1 MPLDNFVTLGRSG
14 LRISPYTLGAMTFGE
29 DHGWGAPVAESEA
42 MITEYLERGGNSI
55 DTANIYT
62 NGHSEKIIGDY
73 LAARPGLRDRIV
85 LGSKFFGNLFPG
97 DPNGGGA
104 GRKAVV
110 AQAEESLR
118 RLGTDYLDLYWLHNW
133 DRGVPIEET
142 LRALDDLITAGK
154 VRYVGLSDL
163 PAWKAAEAQVVAHF
177 RGWTPAIGMQIEYS
191 LLERTG
197 EGELIPMAAEHG
209 LGVLPWS
216 PLKSGW
222 LSGKF
227 VRGSGGGDVDTA
239 RGGLV
244 GGPGERDWP
253 VIDVL
258 HEVAA
263 EAGVS
268 PAAAALA
275 WVGARPGVSSV
286 LIGARR
292 LDQLKANLDAVDV
305 RLSDEQTARLDE
317 VSTPALNFPAE
328 NNRILAP
335 SLAFAGATVDGRTT
349 MVSPRLGS
357 STVRY

>member
-14 LRISPYTLGAMTFGE
+14 VRISPYTLGAMTFGE

-42 MITEYLERGGNSI
+42 MISEYLERGGNSI

-62 NGHSEKIIGDY
+62 NGHSEKIIGDF

-118 RLGTDYLDLYWLHNW
+118 RLGTDYLDIYWLHNW
-133 DRGVPIEET
+133 DRGVPIDET
-142 LRALDDLITAGK
+142 LRALDDLVTAGK
-154 VRYVGLSDL
+154 IRYVGLSDV

-177 RGWTPAIGMQIEYS
+177 RGWTPAIGMQLEYS
-191 LLERTG
+191 LLERTS
-197 EGELIPMAAEHG
+197 EGELFPMAFEHG

-227 VRGSGGGDVDTA
+227 A
-239 RGGLV
+239 RGGTDTVDTLRGGLI
-244 GGPGERDWP
+244 GGPGERDWR

-263 EAGVS
+263 EAAVT

-275 WVGARPGVSSV
+275 WVAARPGVTSV

-292 LDQLKANLDAVDV
+292 LDQLKVNLDAVDV
-305 RLSDEQTARLDE
+305 ELPPELTARLDE
-317 VSTPALNFPAE
+317 VSEPALNFPAV
-328 NNRILAP
+328 NNRDLAP
-335 SLAFAGATVDGRTT
+335 ALAFAGATVDGRRTT
-349 MVSPRLGS
+349 VPLRRG
-357 STVRY
+357 TGNVRY

>member
-1 MPLDNFVTLGRSG
+1 MPLESYITLGRSG

-29 DHGWGAPVAESEA
+29 DHGWGAPVDESEA
-42 MITEYLERGGNSI
+42 MITEYLERGGNSL

-73 LAARPGLRDRIV
+73 LATRPGLRDRLV

-118 RLGTDYLDLYWLHNW
+118 RLRTDYLDIYWMHNW

-142 LRALDDLITAGK
+142 LRALDDLVTAGK
-154 VRYVGLSDL
+154 IRYVGLSDL
-163 PAWKAAEAQVVAHF
+163 PAWKTAEAQVVAHF
-177 RGWTPAIGMQIEYS
+177 RGWTPAIAVQLEYS
-191 LLERTG
+191 LLERTA

-227 VRGSGGGDVDTA
+227 ARGSHNVDTM
-239 RGGLV
+239 RGALV
-244 GGPGERDWP
+244 GGPSEKDWQ

-258 HEVAA
+258 SEVAA
-263 EAGVS
+263 DAGVT

-275 WVGARPGVSSV
+275 WLGARPGVASV

-305 RLSDEQTARLDE
+305 RLSPPHTARLDE
-317 VSTPALNFPAE
+317 VSTPVLNFPAA
-328 NNRILAP
+328 NNRELAP
-335 SLAFAGATVDGRTT
+335 SLAFAGATVDGRPSAI
-349 MVSPRLGS
+349 SPRLGN
-357 STVRY
+357 STIRY

>member
-1 MPLDNFVTLGRSG
+1 MTLDSFVTLGRSG

-73 LAARPGLRDRIV
+73 LAARPGLRDRVV

-110 AQAEESLR
+110 AQVEASLR

-133 DRGVPIEET
+133 DRGVPLEET
-142 LRALDDLITAGK
+142 LRALDDLVTSGK
-154 VRYVGLSDL
+154 IRYVGLSDL

-177 RGWTPAIGMQIEYS
+177 RNWTPAVGMQLEYS
-191 LLERTG
+191 LLERTV

-227 VRGSGGGDVDTA
+227 TRGGGTTDTM
-239 RGGLV
+239 RGGIV
-244 GGPGERDWP
+244 GGPGDRDWP
-253 VIDVL
+253 VIDALVD
-258 HEVAA
+258 VAA
-263 EAGVS
+263 EAGVT

-275 WVGARPGVSSV
+275 WVGARPGVTSV

-292 LDQLKANLDAVDV
+292 LDQLRANLDAVDV
-305 RLSDEQTARLDE
+305 RLTTAQTARLDE
-317 VSTPALNFPAE
+317 VSEPALSFPAA
-328 NNRILAP
+328 NNRDLAP
-335 SLAFAGATVDGRTT
+335 SLGFAGATVDGRPSSA
-349 MVSPRLGS
+349 MPWLEGSP
-357 STVRY
+357 TRY